1 MYVESFNLE
10 SIKNA
15 QHHVYVIGPRTFCPS
30 TSIGI
35 LNNLDY
41 SSLIHRDN
49 SLTLI
54 LYSEIQSQDQVH
66 LRLPVHTGNLPYD
79 Q

>member
-1 MYVESFNLE
+1 MCVKSIDLE

-15 QHHVYVIGPRTFCPS
+15 QHHVCIIGPRTFYPS
-30 TSIGI
+30 ASMCI
-35 LNNLDY
+35 LNDLGY